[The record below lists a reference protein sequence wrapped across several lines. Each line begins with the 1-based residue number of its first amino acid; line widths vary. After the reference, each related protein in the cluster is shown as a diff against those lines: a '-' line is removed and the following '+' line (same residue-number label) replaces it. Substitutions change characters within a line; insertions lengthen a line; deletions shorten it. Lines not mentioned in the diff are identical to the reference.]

1 MNIDLSSFD
10 SWSDEVKIAYFKA
23 EARKAEARIEEARIE
38 VVRAEARNAE
48 ALERMQARTKQVEN
62 TRQNRSLGYRKSF
75 PDRVSDF
82 TSRLTLTQFSPVSPS
97 SFSSLAPLFSLFCTI
112 LGLKSTSSPR
122 SAKIS
127 LISLGPSRAMPWI
140 GDTNFSAPETPASR
154 PKTE

>member
-10 SWSDEVKIAYFKA
+10 SWSDEVKIAYFK
-23 EARKAEARIEEARIE
+23 EEARIE
-38 VVRAEARNAE
+38 VARIEVAREKARIEVARLEARKAE

-62 TRQNRSLGYRKSF
+62 TRQNRSLGYCKSF

-97 SFSSLAPLFSLFCTI
+97 SFSSLASLFSLFCTI

-122 SAKIS
+122 TAKLS
-127 LISLGPSRAMPWI
+127 SISLGPLRADP
-140 GDTNFSAPETPASR
+140 TAPENPASR